1 MHTTNF
7 ICINKLCSNFQN
19 LPKTAYYK
27 MVDYWL
33 AFSLNILVMIMAFH
47 TYLASKVAQAKD
59 EPFNLMT
66 ENSFFFKTNKVCVCQ
81 PANYINPTE
90 LYNPVRETKQDLVS
104 SENNAA
110 ADLRGP
116 QKLNLCGKIIFVL
129 LVLGFN
135 GGFWYFSIKEYVRPA
150 SEYINAP
157 SSN

>member
-1 MHTTNF
+1 
-7 ICINKLCSNFQN
+7 
-19 LPKTAYYK
+19 
-27 MVDYWL
+27 
-33 AFSLNILVMIMAFH
+33 
-47 TYLASKVAQAKD
+47 
-59 EPFNLMT
+59 MT
-66 ENSFFFKTNKVCVCQ
+66 ENSFFFKKSSKVSCACQ

-90 LYNPVRETKQDLVS
+90 IYNPLRETKQEL
-104 SENNAA
+104 SENNT

-157 SSN
+157 SNSSSD